1 MNWHRDI
8 PPVVFYVVGVM
19 AILLLILNP
28 FLLFA
33 FVMLFAGVAAVGFLS
48 DLVGHL
54 YGKTKRSKDA
64 KKRADAIAN
73 DYAKKDAMKRIHD
86 NDEASK
92 KE

>member
-8 PPVVFYVVGVM
+8 PPVVFYVFGVM
-19 AILLLILNP
+19 AIILLITNP
-28 FLLFA
+28 FFLL
-33 FVMLFAGVAAVGFLS
+33 VIVVLFAGGAAVGFLI

-54 YGKTKRSKDA
+54 FEKTKRSKDA
-64 KKRADAIAN
+64 KKRTDAIAN
-73 DYAKKDAMKRIHD
+73 DYAKKDAMKRVYD